1 MSEKGQTGLTVSV
14 ALCTYNGSRHILE
27 QLSSIL
33 GQTRLPEE
41 IVVSDDAST
50 DGTESM
56 VRDALA
62 AAGDRGIAVRLLG
75 DGIRRGVSA
84 NFALAIGACT
94 ADMVVLSDQ
103 DDVWHPRRIEAA
115 VEAFRGDPTL
125 MMRHENARLV
135 DERGRPLGVTLYG
148 ALAVTP
154 DDRAGI
160 DRGAAF
166 PVYLRRNLAT
176 GATMSFRRALFD
188 RAAPIPD
195 EWVHDEWLAIVAS
208 TLGRVDASDDILVDY
223 RQHGSNVIG
232 VTVPTFGYRVRRM
245 LGSEQS
251 RNRALAT
258 RSRILAERLASMTGV
273 SRDHRSSA
281 AAKARFELARAAL
294 PASRV
299 RRLPGIL
306 RIARGGQYHRFASQG
321 RLDMVRDLVQ
331 RAT

>member
-1 MSEKGQTGLTVSV
+1 MSDQGPTGLTVAV
-14 ALCTYNGSRHILE
+14 ALCTYNGGRHIRDQLE
-27 QLSSIL
+27 SIL
-33 GQTRLPEE
+33 RQTCLPEE

-56 VRDALA
+56 VRDALY
-62 AAGDRGIAVRLLG
+62 AAGDRGIGVRLLG

-94 ADMVVLSDQ
+94 SDIVVLSDQ
-103 DDVWHPRRIEAA
+103 DDVWQPRRVEAA
-115 VEAFRGDPTL
+115 VEAFRAEPTL
-125 MMRHENARLV
+125 MLRHENARLV
-135 DERGRPLGVTLYG
+135 DERGRPLGMTLFG

-208 TLGRVDASDDILVDY
+208 ALGRVDASDDILVDY

-232 VTVPTFGYRVRRM
+232 VAAPTVGYRIRRM

-251 RNRALAT
+251 RNRALAV
-258 RSRILAERLASMTGV
+258 RSRILADRLASMPGV
-273 SRDHRSSA
+273 SGDHRSAA
-281 AAKARFELARAAL
+281 AAKARFETARAGL

-299 RRLPGIL
+299 QRLPGIL
-306 RIARGGQYHRFASQG
+306 RIARGGHYQRFASQG